1 MSVLGMIVLV
11 IGGLAG
17 LGVAAWFVG
26 ADSRGCFDPRDGGRN
41 LGGRD
46 PFQP

>member
-1 MSVLGMIVLV
+1 MNVVGMFMLV
-11 IGGLAG
+11 IGGLAA

-26 ADSRGCFDPRDGGRN
+26 ADSRGCFDPRDH
-41 LGGRD
+41 D

>member
-26 ADSRGCFDPRDGGRN
+26 ADSRGCFDPRDHARDHGGR
-41 LGGRD
+41 G